1 MIMVIDMWG
10 TFRMESSMEKAS
22 ILLPMVMSSKVNTIW
37 VLNKA
42 QVQHIS
48 RMAIFSLL
56 SMLMVKKMEKG
67 LWSIL
72 MAINSRV
79 ISRMERRMALVGM
92 TTVMEES
99 MKVVSKMVKEKGPGL
114 KSQRKA
120 IRRL

>member
-1 MIMVIDMWG
+1 MIMVIDMLG
-10 TFRMESSMEKAS
+10 TSRMESSMVKAS

-37 VLNKA
+37 VLNKD

-48 RMAIFSLL
+48 RMAIFFLL

-99 MKVVSKMVKEKGPGL
+99 MKVVSKMVKDSNPGENEFTKL
-114 KSQRKA
+114 K
-120 IRRL
+120 L